1 MASTS
6 TLPPPQTPVPEADRA
21 VQEQQEQRLKDAIH
35 LNIPQRMMVLP
46 TCAFIVGAALGITR
60 GGRNAGLRFL
70 AENAHNPP
78 TTVQGW
84 YFYNKTKN
92 YKVILGG
99 LKAGGAMGGLLGGL
113 GLVYT
118 GLEEGLG
125 RAGSWWAEGKHMG
138 AGVGTALAFSGLWR
152 LPMKMVGRNIM
163 LGGVVGVLNTVLDRV
178 VTAGRRAEREG
189 EGLE

>member
-6 TLPPPQTPVPEADRA
+6 TLPPPTPIIEAKNETDRA
-21 VQEQQEQRLKDAIH
+21 VQEQEERLKNAIH

-99 LKAGGAMGGLLGGL
+99 LKAGGAMGCLLGGL

-118 GLEEGLG
+118 GVEEGLG

-138 AGVGTALAFSGLWR
+138 AGVGTALVFSGLC
-152 LPMKMVGRNIM
+152 
-163 LGGVVGVLNTVLDRV
+163 
-178 VTAGRRAEREG
+178 E
-189 EGLE
+189 